1 METSDFD
8 FENLTSIFD
17 KVVLENISDEKYKE
31 ILVAYSGGIDSTAL
45 LYLANKFSKKHNKNI
60 KAIHVNH
67 NINIKSKNWENH
79 CQDFCNS
86 LNIPL
91 IIKSINIEIKP
102 GQSLEE
108 RAREE
113 RYKAINSSSSQ
124 HTLLMTGHHID
135 DQVETFFYNL
145 LRGSGTKGLSAMPIL
160 KENLKGFHMRPILS
174 FNKTALIDLV
184 KQMNFDYINDDSNEN
199 MNFSRNYIRE
209 KILPVIKKKW
219 PNYNKTV
226 DRAILNLT
234 NAQKLCS
241 DLALI
246 DLKKYK
252 IQNKDNI
259 ISINVRDLDDNR
271 FYNVIRYW
279 IEKNNFKMPSRQQID
294 SIKKNVFHA
303 GIDKNPIFS
312 CSSFEIR
319 RHKEHLEIMSP
330 LKKHDPNVIYKWKK
344 SENLVISGL
353 EINLSWQNLEE
364 KLGYKVEDDVE
375 VKFRKEGENIKIN
388 DRKSLKD
395 YMREQNIPP
404 WKRDRVML
412 IYIKD
417 ELKVV
422 WDKV

>member
-8 FENLTSIFD
+8 FENLVSIFD
-17 KVVLENISDEKYKE
+17 KVVSENISDEKYKE

-67 NINIKSKNWENH
+67 NINIKSKKWENH
-79 CQDFCNS
+79 CQVFCNN

-91 IIKSINIEIKP
+91 IIRSINIDIKP
-102 GQSLEE
+102 GQSIEE

-113 RYKAINSSSSQ
+113 RYKAINCSSSQ

-145 LRGSGTKGLSAMPIL
+145 LRGSGTKGLSAMPIF
-160 KENLKGFHMRPILS
+160 KENLKGFHIRPILS
-174 FNKTALIDLV
+174 FNKTSLIDLV
-184 KQMNFDYINDDSNEN
+184 KQLNFDYIHDDSNEN

-209 KILPVIKKKW
+209 KILPEIKKKW

-226 DRAILNLT
+226 DRTISNLT

-246 DLKKYK
+246 DLEKYK

-279 IEKNNFKMPSRQQID
+279 VEKNNFKMPSHQQID

-303 GIDKNPIFS
+303 GMDKNPIFS

-319 RHKEHLEIMSP
+319 RHKEHFEIMSP
-330 LKKHDPNVIYKWKK
+330 LKKHDPSAIYKWKK

-353 EINLSWQNLEE
+353 AINLSWQNLEE
-364 KLGYKVEDDVE
+364 KLGYKVDDDVE

>member
-17 KVVLENISDEKYKE
+17 KVVSENISDEKYKE

-79 CQDFCNS
+79 CQVFCNN

-91 IIKSINIEIKP
+91 IIRSINIDIKP
-102 GQSLEE
+102 GQSTEE
-108 RAREE
+108 IARQE
-113 RYKAINSSSSQ
+113 RYKAINLTTSQ

-160 KENLKGFHMRPILS
+160 KENLKGFHIRPILS
-174 FNKTALIDLV
+174 FSKTALIDLV
-184 KQMNFDYINDDSNEN
+184 KQLKFDYIHDDSNEN

-209 KILPVIKKKW
+209 KILPEIKKKW
-219 PNYNKTV
+219 PNYHKTV

-246 DLKKYK
+246 DLKKCK

-279 IEKNNFKMPSRQQID
+279 IEKNSFKMPSRQQID

-303 GIDKNPIFS
+303 GMDKNPIFS

-330 LKKHDPNVIYKWKK
+330 LKKHDPHVIYKWKK
-344 SENLVISGL
+344 NENLVISGL
-353 EINLSWQNLEE
+353 AINLSWQNLEE
-364 KLGYKVEDDVE
+364 KLGYKVNDDVE

-422 WDKV
+422 WNKV